1 MGIVLLHSIKIQHI
15 WQFLLALYDVCYVDN
30 IDENLFGNQA
40 VILLLIFT
48 ATFIFDGVNLVIKLF
63 QVKLKIFYI
72 FTFHHFV
79 FPEVFPLV
87 CIVWTLWYNWIFLL
101 FFFILII
108 PHIEKVFAAWRYH
121 KCLILLKFSALL
133 LFVVI
138 VIHAYFEI

>member
-15 WQFLLALYDVCYVDN
+15 WKFLLALYDVCYVDN

-40 VILLLIFT
+40 VILLLIYT

-72 FTFHHFV
+72 FTFHHFI

-108 PHIEKVFAAWRYH
+108 PYIEKVFAAWRYH
-121 KCLILLKFSALL
+121 KRLILFKFSALL
-133 LFVVI
+133 LLVVI

>member
-40 VILLLIFT
+40 VILLLIYT

-72 FTFHHFV
+72 FTLHHFV

-101 FFFILII
+101 FFFILILL
-108 PHIEKVFAAWRYH
+108 HYF
-121 KCLILLKFSALL
+121 KCAINLFFWCFLSFLLKS
-133 LFVVI
+133 I
-138 VIHAYFEI
+138 P

>member
-40 VILLLIFT
+40 VILLLIYT
-48 ATFIFDGVNLVIKLF
+48 ATFVFDGVNLVIKLF

-108 PHIEKVFAAWRYH
+108 PNIEKVFAAWRYH

-133 LFVVI
+133 FFVVI

>member
-40 VILLLIFT
+40 VILLLIYT

-108 PHIEKVFAAWRYH
+108 PNIEKVFAAWRYH

>member
-40 VILLLIFT
+40 VILLLIYT
-48 ATFIFDGVNLVIKLF
+48 ATFVFYGVNLVIKLF
-63 QVKLKIFYI
+63 QVKLKILYI
-72 FTFHHFV
+72 FTFQHFI

-87 CIVWTLWYNWIFLL
+87 CIVWTLWYNRIFLL
-101 FFFILII
+101 FFFIFII
-108 PHIEKVFAAWRYH
+108 PNIENIFAAWRYH

-138 VIHAYFEI
+138 KIHAYFEI